1 MASRIKDWRARAD
14 WETLMVVGGLPFDRF
29 FTVIWPSASA
39 KKLPCCCRSDS
50 LLKPARANT
59 RRFRT
64 PRTKF
69 CECAG
74 EKIALYLYVTHMKL
88 FEGLVS
94 EWVGHKFHLF
104 LHEMRFFF
112 CMDEMTMAA

>member
-1 MASRIKDWRARAD
+1 MKDWRARAD
-14 WETLMVVGGLPFDRF
+14 WETLMFVVFARRRAGCPFDRSF
-29 FTVIWPSASA
+29 HSDLAVGFGGFVRWVA
-39 KKLPCCCRSDS
+39 KKVPSCCRSDA

-74 EKIALYLYVTHMKL
+74 ENIALYLYVTHMKL
-88 FEGLVS
+88 CEGLVS
-94 EWVGHKFHLF
+94 GLGQPSI
-104 LHEMRFFF
+104 FF
-112 CMDEMTMAA
+112 CIFCMA

>member
-1 MASRIKDWRARAD
+1 MASRMKDWRARAD
-14 WETLMVVGGLPFDRF
+14 WETLMSVGGLPFDRF
-29 FTVIWPSASA
+29 FTVIWLSASA

-74 EKIALYLYVTHMKL
+74 ENIALYLYVTHMKL

-94 EWVGHKFHLF
+94 ERVGHNFI
-104 LHEMRFFF
+104 FF
-112 CMDEMTMAA
+112 CMR

>member
-1 MASRIKDWRARAD
+1 MI
-14 WETLMVVGGLPFDRF
+14 VGGLPFDRF
-29 FTVIWPSASA
+29 FTVIWLSALAASYGGSR
-39 KKLPCCCRSDS
+39 RSC
-50 LLKPARANT
+50 PAVAAVTLCSSRRANT

-74 EKIALYLYVTHMKL
+74 EKINLYLYVTHMKL

-94 EWVGHKFHLF
+94 ERVGHKFHLF
-104 LHEMRFFF
+104 LHEMR
-112 CMDEMTMAA
+112 

>member
-14 WETLMVVGGLPFDRF
+14 WETLMTVGGLPFDRF
-29 FTVIWPSASA
+29 FTVIWLSASA

-74 EKIALYLYVTHMKL
+74 EKIALYLYVTLMKL
-88 FEGLVS
+88 CEGLVS
-94 EWVGHKFHLF
+94 GLWQPSIFF
-104 LHEMRFFF
+104 AILHWHETKK
-112 CMDEMTMAA
+112 MTLCCP